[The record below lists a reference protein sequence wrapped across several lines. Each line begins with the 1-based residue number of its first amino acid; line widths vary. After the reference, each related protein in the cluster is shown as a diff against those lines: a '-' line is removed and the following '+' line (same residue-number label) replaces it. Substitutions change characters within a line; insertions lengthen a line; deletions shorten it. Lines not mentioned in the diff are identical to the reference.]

1 MNISHSSFSP
11 QVLAWHDKYNKRM
24 KERVKDEGYPVKN
37 PTDILSDM
45 VSCKMEIRLPA
56 SILKLAFEF
65 HMSVLEA
72 LLGDFSLAEF
82 FASLNGERQG

>member
-1 MNISHSSFSP
+1 MSIIICEHLPLVSLSP

-45 VSCKMEIRLPA
+45 VSCNYTNIYC
-56 SILKLAFEF
+56 F
-65 HMSVLEA
+65 
-72 LLGDFSLAEF
+72 
-82 FASLNGERQG
+82 

>member
-1 MNISHSSFSP
+1 M
-11 QVLAWHDKYNKRM
+11 LAWHDKYNKRM

-56 SILKLAFEF
+56 LILKLAFEF
-65 HMSVLEA
+65 P
-72 LLGDFSLAEF
+72 
-82 FASLNGERQG
+82 N

>member
-1 MNISHSSFSP
+1 MSLSP

-45 VSCKMEIRLPA
+45 VSCNYTNIYC
-56 SILKLAFEF
+56 F
-65 HMSVLEA
+65 
-72 LLGDFSLAEF
+72 
-82 FASLNGERQG
+82 